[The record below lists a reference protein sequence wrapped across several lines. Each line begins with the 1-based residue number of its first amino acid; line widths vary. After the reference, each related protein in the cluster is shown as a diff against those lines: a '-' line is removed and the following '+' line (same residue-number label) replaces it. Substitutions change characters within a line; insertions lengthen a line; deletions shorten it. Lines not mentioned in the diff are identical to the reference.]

1 MADFYQAPPQL
12 RNSFDEDRL
21 LREWLSRKLPSEVFK
36 EIEPDLHRL
45 GERAVTEIARLG
57 NEAEA
62 NPPRHIPY
70 DAWGRRIDCIAVCQA
85 WKDLERIA
93 AEEGIIATAYERKHG
108 VWSRVHQFARLYLFA
123 PPSAIAACPLAMTDG
138 AARILETQGS
148 DDLRREVLPRFTTR
162 EPARF
167 QTCGQWMTERTGGS
181 DVSGTTTIAQP
192 LPDGRYALYGTK
204 WFTSA
209 TTAPWAMTLARIE
222 SDPPS
227 GKGLSLFLLPVH
239 DAFGRPNQIF
249 VHRLKEKLG
258 TRALPTAE
266 LTLQGTPA
274 HLIGAPGEGVRRIAT
289 LLNVTRAYNAV
300 CAVGSI
306 RQGLALARDY
316 ARRRRVFGKLLAEQ
330 PAHIE
335 TLAELQVEFEA
346 AFHLTFRLA
355 EAMGREEVTGS
366 ATDRA
371 IARLLTPIVKLYTA
385 RQAVA
390 AASETLE
397 AFGGAGYVEDTGLPR
412 LLRDAQVL
420 SIWEGTTN
428 VLSLD
433 VLRAIGR
440 DQAFEPL
447 LEDLEQRLSDISLP
461 ALSELVCRVHAAVQ
475 TLREYVQRLTDLSS
489 DAAQAGARQFA
500 FSLARTYAAALLLE
514 HAHWR
519 AVRTQS
525 PVAIA
530 SALRWCRRGLA
541 EVAELDQSWRCDSRF
556 LALED
561 TA

>member
-1 MADFYQAPPQL
+1 MADFFQAPPQL
-12 RNSFDEDRL
+12 GNQFDEDRL
-21 LREWLSRKLPSEVFK
+21 LREWLGRKLPGEMLT
-36 EIEPDLHRL
+36 EIEPDLRRL

-57 NEAEA
+57 DEAEV

-70 DAWGRRIDCIAVCQA
+70 SPWGQRIDHIEVCQA
-85 WKDLERIA
+85 WKNLERIA
-93 AEEGIIATAYERKHG
+93 VEEGIIATAYERKHG

-138 AARILETQGS
+138 AARILETQGP
-148 DDLRREVLPRFTTR
+148 DDLRREVLPRFITR
-162 EPARF
+162 DPARF

-181 DVSGTTTIAQP
+181 DVSGTTTYAQP
-192 LPDGRYALYGTK
+192 LPDGRYSLYGTK

-222 SDPPS
+222 GEPPG

-239 DAFGRPNQIF
+239 DAAGRPNRIF
-249 VHRLKEKLG
+249 IHRLKEKLG

-300 CAVGSI
+300 CAVGFI
-306 RQGLALARDY
+306 RHGLALARDY
-316 ARRRRVFGKLLAEQ
+316 ARRRRAFGRLLAEQ
-330 PAHIE
+330 PAHVE

-355 EAMGREEVTGS
+355 EAIGREELTDS
-366 ATDRA
+366 TTDRV
-371 IARLLTPIVKLYTA
+371 IARLLTPLVKLYTA
-385 RQAVA
+385 RQAVT

-397 AFGGAGYVEDTGLPR
+397 TFGGAGYVEDTGLPR
-412 LLRDAQVL
+412 MLRDAQVL

-440 DQAFEPL
+440 DQALEPL
-447 LEDLEQRLSDISLP
+447 LHDLERRLSAVVLP
-461 ALSELVCRVHAAVQ
+461 ALTEAVRRVYEAIQ
-475 TLREYVQRLTDLSS
+475 TLREYVKRLTDPSG
-489 DAAQAGARQFA
+489 DVAQAGARQFA
-500 FSLARTYAAALLLE
+500 FSLARTYAAGLLLE
-514 HAHWR
+514 HAQWR
-519 AVRTQS
+519 ALRTQL
-525 PVAIA
+525 PAAIA

-541 EVAELDQSWRCDSRF
+541 EVAELNESWRGDSRF
-556 LALED
+556 LALEE